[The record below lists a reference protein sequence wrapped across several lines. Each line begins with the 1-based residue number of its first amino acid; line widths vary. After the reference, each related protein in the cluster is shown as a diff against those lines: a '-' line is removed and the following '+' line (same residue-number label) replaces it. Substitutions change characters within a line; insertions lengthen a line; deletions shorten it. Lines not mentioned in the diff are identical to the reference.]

1 MCVCMWNVHM
11 CICVYRRV
19 SPLMQAD
26 VDARSW
32 WWDVLFYRAFPVI
45 LLWQGLSLKLVTS
58 VKMSDQRIL
67 EAIYLCAPALA
78 V

>member
-1 MCVCMWNVHM
+1 
-11 CICVYRRV
+11 
-19 SPLMQAD
+19 MQTD

-32 WWDVLFYRAFPVI
+32 WCDVFFNRAFPLI
-45 LLWQGLSLKLVTS
+45 LLRQGLSLKLVTS

-67 EAIYLCAPALA
+67 EAIYRCAPALA

>member
-1 MCVCMWNVHM
+1 
-11 CICVYRRV
+11 
-19 SPLMQAD
+19 MQAD
-26 VDARSW
+26 EEVRSW
-32 WWDVLFYRAFPVI
+32 WWDVFFNRAFPVI
-45 LLWQGLSLKLVTS
+45 LLRQGLSLKLVTS